1 MLCLGNNI
9 KSFSYKDNKKQIVES
24 AEKIASKEGKK
35 FSELIL
41 ELLEKHVQ
49 IHGDGNPAYTLD
61 QWQNNP
67 RMLAIPALGSERETV
82 FQYWQKI
89 RGTKTW
95 TEVELMLK
103 NWIDSHNEVMKE
115 EGDSI

>member
-1 MLCLGNNI
+1 MGNNI
-9 KSFSYKDNKKQIVES
+9 KSFSYKDNKKEIVES

-61 QWQNNP
+61 QWQDNP
-67 RMLAIPALGSERETV
+67 GMLAIPALGSERETV

-95 TEVELMLK
+95 DEVELMLK

-115 EGDSI
+115 ESNSI